1 MLILISRY
9 VLKSSYTTF
18 SLTGLL
24 CFLLLMHIVHV
35 FSPELDF
42 CFAKEEKKKRAETIV
57 SRTSADVLSHV
68 TRFNSDD
75 EEEESDDEDNMLRMN
90 TTMVESKVHDE
101 EKKSFSSIVMNLDV
115 DDDDDENI
123 PLPPPPPHK
132 RFPSPEKKLTI
143 GEIELGNIN

>member
-24 CFLLLMHIVHV
+24 CFLLLIHIVHV
-35 FSPELDF
+35 FAPEFHF
-42 CFAKEEKKKRAETIV
+42 CSAKEEKKPRAETIV
-57 SRTSADVLSHV
+57 SRTSADVVSHV

-75 EEEESDDEDNMLRMN
+75 EEEESDEDNMLRMN

-115 DDDDDENI
+115 DDDDENV
-123 PLPPPPPHK
+123 PLPPPQK

-143 GEIELGNIN
+143 GEIELGNIS